1 MEDKKF
7 YAVVIVFLAIVFVF
21 SYAIIQSGQ
30 RDSYTML
37 YFTNPLEPIVYK
49 APDST
54 LMVDFTVENHEEA
67 TVDYQYLI
75 RLVYHDQI
83 AANTKSNY
91 KGKITLNDGERLNI
105 SEKIVIEVPPGDRIK
120 VLIELN
126 RGGIN
131 ETYRSLRY
139 WVNTTNLVS
148 APIDAGKLRN

>member
-7 YAVVIVFLAIVFVF
+7 YATVIVFLVLVSVF
-21 SYAIIQSGQ
+21 SYAILQSGQ
-30 RDSYTML
+30 RDSYTVF
-37 YFTNPLEPIVYK
+37 YFTNPLEPVVYT
-49 APDST
+49 ASDST
-54 LMVDFTVENHEEA
+54 LIIDFTVENHEKA
-67 TVDYQYLI
+67 TIDYQYLI
-75 RLVYHDQI
+75 RLVYYDQT
-83 AANTKSNY
+83 AVNTKSNY
-91 KGKITLNDGERLNI
+91 KGKITLNDGERLDI

-148 APIDAGKLRN
+148 APIDDGKLRN